1 VASSGSTRRVDWICL
16 IGRHRVSR
24 TRTCCRSSLP
34 GPKPTEQTLVPG
46 GAAGGHVSG
55 TCLQFRKVVPSF
67 TPHSWVS
74 ERGEVPQLAIV
85 KRVGRHHVWLVLLS
99 PTYCSPFHRKATTGW
114 PRSTLPLHPPTPQA
128 LPRSAPAVTRPWSVS
143 LSPSPSLPP
152 LSLFFAAS
160 GAPASPRVL
169 AHGHSRSTSD
179 KFGRRLQRCGLVSR
193 ALGTEVVRP
202 LSAEENLDRPNVDGE
217 RPNSLEPRVLFGFEH
232 TELCYSQLP
241 RLGLGLRA
249 TRRSASSD
257 GVGGSRGEKEKLCVG
272 QATRGDH
279 DASLASLRAL
289 VARCPR
295 HLQRSLSI
303 ERSRLSRAICEG
315 LGPSRE
321 RGNPSPHGQDEHSLA
336 QNGGD

>member
-1 VASSGSTRRVDWICL
+1 M
-16 IGRHRVSR
+16 
-24 TRTCCRSSLP
+24 
-34 GPKPTEQTLVPG
+34 
-46 GAAGGHVSG
+46 
-55 TCLQFRKVVPSF
+55 PSF

-143 LSPSPSLPP
+143 LSPSLPP
-152 LSLFFAAS
+152 LSLFFATS

-169 AHGHSRSTSD
+169 AHGHSRSTS
-179 KFGRRLQRCGLVSR
+179 FGSAAACNACDPCRGRGGQRSSVPFRRRKISIAQTWTASDPTLV
-193 ALGTEVVRP
+193 
-202 LSAEENLDRPNVDGE
+202 
-217 RPNSLEPRVLFGFEH
+217 EPRVLFGFEH
-232 TELCYSQLP
+232 TELCYPQLP

-303 ERSRLSRAICEG
+303 ERSRLSWAICEG
-315 LGPSRE
+315 LGAKSE
-321 RGNPSPHGQDEHSLA
+321 RGKSIPA
-336 QNGGD
+336 